1 MNHEVRGQQQD
12 GYRNPFQMPEQ
23 VSYKLHSEKTNRQAL
38 NDKDEFHGGDSQ
50 MIGDIGGSQ
59 MKVHN
64 REKSN
69 PQKKVSKPLV
79 VKKTPKREEPVKA
92 GVLKYETY
100 DINDLKE
107 QDKEDLDRIDEQY
120 YLHDEKKRDQIRMES
135 GRESIDQT
143 NEMSY
148 QMSVAEAPTE

>member
-1 MNHEVRGQQQD
+1 
-12 GYRNPFQMPEQ
+12 MPEQ

-69 PQKKVSKPLV
+69 P
-79 VKKTPKREEPVKA
+79 
-92 GVLKYETY
+92 
-100 DINDLKE
+100 
-107 QDKEDLDRIDEQY
+107 
-120 YLHDEKKRDQIRMES
+120 
-135 GRESIDQT
+135 
-143 NEMSY
+143 
-148 QMSVAEAPTE
+148 